1 MARENQHPDAT
12 PSRRASSAEPFAS
25 SNRRSVFRTPAS
37 QGRGLPRPQG
47 LSASGRKVAPPAAT
61 PHARAAFR
69 TIDSRRAAIFTP
81 HRARR
86 KSLREVRDS
95 PRDFLLSLG
104 RVLARN
110 TEVITTSSSSSP
122 GEADRTVASDGP
134 GNDTTLGSIN
144 VDEDDEDDEEL
155 PKRPRLSL
163 PIDEEDEDDSDD
175 LQPHR
180 SVLIDDDNNF
190 TMQSIEMPRRA
201 YSEQPMNRFS
211 MGSVRMSDY
220 FDTHDML
227 HSEDV
232 GIDSGFFPP
241 TAALDETN
249 IAMGLEE
256 LPSPERLDSDA
267 NRPDPGRESDF
278 RIDIPVGDV
287 NESTFLMAP
296 QVVDSPDGPPGR
308 LPVATA
314 EVVHD
319 DYAPLLDQ
327 RSDDY
332 DDEDLFGGVP
342 ALEDE
347 PLEAQNEQLHDET
360 EREPMTAR
368 GPQDRRLT
376 KKTIKV
382 SKYGIEYPSL
392 PPAVV
397 KRLAQNFARANGAK
411 GKITPDA
418 MKAIMQASDWFFEQL
433 GEDLQAYAK
442 HAGRKTIDESDV
454 LTLMKRQVTIYQW
467 VSRYCYTWL
476 TLSRQRQINP
486 NTTPFALAQ
495 RHLPRELLQELRMP
509 PPVVPKKRRKTNGG
523 TEDEDVT

>member
-1 MARENQHPDAT
+1 MARESRRPDAT
-12 PSRRASSAEPFAS
+12 TPTRRASSAEPLAS
-25 SNRRSVFRTPAS
+25 ITRRSILRTPGSHA
-37 QGRGLPRPQG
+37 RGGGGPPRPPQG
-47 LSASGRKVAPPAAT
+47 LSASGRKMAPPPTAT

-122 GEADRTVASDGP
+122 PGHDDKGLGSD
-134 GNDTTLGSIN
+134 GNDTTLGPISL
-144 VDEDDEDDEEL
+144 DEDDDDEEL

-163 PIDEEDEDDSDD
+163 PIGEEDDDDSDD

-180 SVLIDDDNNF
+180 SVVIDDDNF

-201 YSEQPMNRFS
+201 ISEQPGGRFS

-220 FDTHDML
+220 FNTNDML

-232 GIDSGFFPP
+232 GVDSGFFPP
-241 TAALDETN
+241 TAVLDEGNFT
-249 IAMGLEE
+249 MGVEE
-256 LPSPERLDSDA
+256 LSSPERLDSDGD
-267 NRPDPGRESDF
+267 RRGLGRESDF
-278 RIDIPVGDV
+278 GIEIPVGEI
-287 NESTFLMAP
+287 NESTFMIAH
-296 QVVDSPDGPPGR
+296 QVAESPDRPPIGDDE
-308 LPVATA
+308 PIY
-314 EVVHD
+314 D
-319 DYAPLLDQ
+319 DYAPLVDQ
-327 RSDDY
+327 RSDDF
-332 DDEDLFGGVP
+332 DDEDLLGEVP
-342 ALEDE
+342 ALEE
-347 PLEAQNEQLHDET
+347 ESAEGPSMALHHET
-360 EREPMTAR
+360 ELETVTAKRAEVR
-368 GPQDRRLT
+368 GST
-376 KKTIKV
+376 KKSIKV
-382 SKYGIEYPSL
+382 SKHGIEYPSL

-397 KRLAQNFARANGAK
+397 KRLAQNFAKASGAK

-418 MKAIMQASDWFFEQL
+418 MKSIMQASDWFFEQL

-454 LTLMKRQVTIYQW
+454 FTLMK
-467 VSRYCYTWL
+467 
-476 TLSRQRQINP
+476 RQRQINP

-509 PPVVPKKRRKTNGG
+509 PPAVPKKRRRVAKGG
-523 TEDEDVT
+523 EDDEVT